1 MKFDVAKNCNYF
13 STYNDEKNNYNTMF
27 NINIF
32 SNIFL
37 QANFF
42 TWFNIAGI
50 MPNLY
55 VILVLFMGLFMK
67 RKLGVV
73 FGFAFGLYLDI
84 ILGKTVGISAF
95 ALGTIGLIGEI
106 LSKNFSKDSRFIV
119 TLMVIITTANYEIVL
134 YIFTMLRTEG
144 TIEIL
149 AFSKILLV
157 ELVFNTLIT
166 IIIYPLIKKAG
177 YYVENLFDDKFI
189 LTRYF

>member
-1 MKFDVAKNCNYF
+1 
-13 STYNDEKNNYNTMF
+13 MF

-32 SNIFL
+32 SNIFF
-37 QANFF
+37 ASKFF

-95 ALGTIGLIGEI
+95 ALGAIGLIGEI
-106 LSKNFSKDSRFIV
+106 LSKNFAKDSRFIV
-119 TLMVIITTANYEIVL
+119 TLMVIITTAIYETVL

-144 TIEIL
+144 KL
-149 AFSKILLV
+149 KYYHFQKYFV

-177 YYVENLFDDKFI
+177 YYLENLFDDKFI

>member
-1 MKFDVAKNCNYF
+1 
-13 STYNDEKNNYNTMF
+13 
-27 NINIF
+27 
-32 SNIFL
+32 
-37 QANFF
+37 
-42 TWFNIAGI
+42 
-50 MPNLY
+50 
-55 VILVLFMGLFMK
+55 
-67 RKLGVV
+67 
-73 FGFAFGLYLDI
+73 
-84 ILGKTVGISAF
+84 
-95 ALGTIGLIGEI
+95 
-106 LSKNFSKDSRFIV
+106 
-119 TLMVIITTANYEIVL
+119 MVIITTAIYETVL

>member
-1 MKFDVAKNCNYF
+1 MSNCR
-13 STYNDEKNNYNTMF
+13 
-27 NINIF
+27 
-32 SNIFL
+32 FL
-37 QANFF
+37 FAF
-42 TWFNIAGI
+42 
-50 MPNLY
+50 
-55 VILVLFMGLFMK
+55 K
-67 RKLGVV
+67 VV
-73 FGFAFGLYLDI
+73 FFAFGLYLDI

-95 ALGTIGLIGEI
+95 ALGAIGLIGEI

-119 TLMVIITTANYEIVL
+119 TLMVIITTAIYETVL